1 MHPLLVYRTNVSVRE
16 GVMISHL
23 CRALFLDDVVD
34 ALLFEWYVNH
44 GLLDLCMITALFV
57 RI

>member
-1 MHPLLVYRTNVSVRE
+1 MHPLLVYRINAPVRE
-16 GVMISHL
+16 GMAISHL
-23 CRALFLDDVVD
+23 CMALFLDDVVD

-44 GLLDLCMITALFV
+44 GLLDLCMSIALFV

>member
-1 MHPLLVYRTNVSVRE
+1 MHPLLVYRINAPVRE
-16 GVMISHL
+16 GATISYFYMV
-23 CRALFLDDVVD
+23 LFLDDVVD

-44 GLLDLCMITALFV
+44 GLLDLCMSIALFV